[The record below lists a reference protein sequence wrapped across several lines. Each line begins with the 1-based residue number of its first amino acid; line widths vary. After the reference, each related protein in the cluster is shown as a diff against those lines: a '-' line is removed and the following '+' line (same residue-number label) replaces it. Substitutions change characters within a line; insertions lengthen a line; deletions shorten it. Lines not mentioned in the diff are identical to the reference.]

1 MSGESASEATSSGVS
16 AEEQDSNAP
25 AVDVLFDGQ
34 NMHVLESKRV
44 HTHNTHGTG
53 TSASTDHCQIY
64 LSSICIV
71 ISFGISIV

>member
-1 MSGESASEATSSGVS
+1 MSGESASEATLSGVS

-53 TSASTDHCQIY
+53 TPASTGHCQIY
-64 LSSICIV
+64 LYSICIV
-71 ISFGISIV
+71 ISSGISIA